1 MSKLSF
7 IIITVFM
14 MVALTLLADSITGIS
29 ATTDI
34 VGSPATNIDASAS
47 GILSFLRTFFD
58 ILTFN
63 LEGIPN
69 MVNLLFFFP
78 ISVGLIFII
87 VEVVKDIIPFT

>member
-1 MSKLSF
+1 M
-7 IIITVFM
+7 TVFM

-34 VGSPATNIDASAS
+34 VGNPATNIEASAS
-47 GILSFLRTFFD
+47 GVLSFLRTFFD

-78 ISVGLIFII
+78 ITVGLLFII
-87 VEVVKDIIPFT
+87 VEIVKDIIPFT